1 MDDVPTTAPV
11 KLTESTFKAL
21 ARRGL
26 HQEPPDEG
34 LRDPDRAKLASPSEF
49 DLNPELA
56 AQRLKQAAPR
66 PAAVLVPIVAR
77 RELSVLLTQRTE
89 DLPSHAGQIAFPG
102 GKMEAG
108 DDGPIATALRE
119 TQEEIGLEARFVEPI
134 GFLDPYIT
142 GTGFRVFPVVALV
155 REGFQ
160 LSPDASEVADVFEVP
175 LAFLMD
181 AQNHQLHERAWH
193 GSVRRFY
200 AIPFQERYIWGVTA
214 GIMKNMHQRLIA
226 T

>member
-1 MDDVPTTAPV
+1 MHHARTTTPVP
-11 KLTESTFKAL
+11 LTQNVLRAL

-26 HQEPPDEG
+26 HQEPPEG
-34 LRDPDRAKLASPSEF
+34 LSDPGRAKLASPSEF

-56 AQRLKQAAPR
+56 AQRPKQPTPR

-77 RELSVLLTQRTE
+77 GELTVLLTQRTQ

-108 DDGPIATALRE
+108 DDGPVTTAVRE

-155 REGFQ
+155 REGFR
-160 LSPDASEVADVFEVP
+160 LSLDAREVADVFEVP

-181 AQNHQLHERAWH
+181 AQNHQTHEHTWQ
-193 GSVRRFY
+193 GGMRRFH
-200 AIPFQERYIWGVTA
+200 AMPFQDRYIWGVTA
-214 GIMKNMHQRLIA
+214 GIMKNMHQRLFA